1 MIELHLSILF
11 LRELLLVMG
20 YFSVICPE
28 SGPDF
33 GPVRGPES
41 DPVGASKVR
50 SGSGPAGPEKIGSG
64 SSLVTIHLNIC
75 QMNQMDKH

>member
-20 YFSVICPE
+20 YFSVSCPE

-33 GPVRGPES
+33 GPVRGPDS
-41 DPVGASKVR
+41 DPVEASNIR
-50 SGSGPAGPEKIGSG
+50 SGSGPAVPEKIGSG
-64 SSLVTIHLNIC
+64 SSLVYTMKNIT
-75 QMNQMDKH
+75 